1 MKSFRDLKL
10 SSKILLGIV
19 PLFIVSVYLSVRLN
33 NEFQEDQMMEQALA
47 SAETYADII
56 RESLV
61 NMMVN
66 RLQVDES
73 FLAQM
78 GNLQEIDS
86 LRLVLNDLRLRPL
99 LMTPERAQRIRKK
112 MDEYSISDA
121 MERETILSGTPKW
134 ERNGDSFRA
143 IIPFKADVRCQRCH
157 QVEVGYVL
165 AAANIHISLS
175 RISQAIES
183 NAERTFWIFVGF
195 TILAVS
201 IGAFIFRRFVGRPVK
216 DLMKGT
222 EEIASGNLSYSV
234 RGNPRGDELGRL
246 GGAFDSMRAAL
257 KKNVEQLEE
266 LNATLEVRKGQ
277 LEDSLEALGKAQEE
291 LIQSERMATVGQMAS
306 SIIHDF
312 KNPMSIIYS
321 YIQMLK
327 QNASRGGKR
336 RHEAYD
342 GIMKSV
348 ERMLDMTQELL
359 DFSRGEMHLQ
369 LSESRV
375 EDFIADV
382 VEGVKMNLSKN
393 NVKIIMDQRYHGAL
407 ILDVDRLR
415 RALIN
420 IINNAQE
427 AMPDG
432 GILTLRTEGEDGHVK
447 IEIADTGIGIT
458 EQIKEKIFEPFVT
471 HGKSKGTGLGLAITK
486 RVIDEHRGSISV
498 KSEWGKGTTF
508 TIHLPVLSID
518 DENRSTSS
526 RLPGRTRG
534 TD

>member
-1 MKSFRDLKL
+1 
-10 SSKILLGIV
+10 
-19 PLFIVSVYLSVRLN
+19 
-33 NEFQEDQMMEQALA
+33 MMEQALA

-78 GNLQEIDS
+78 DNLEEIDS

-121 MERETILSGTPKW
+121 LERETILSGTPKW

-165 AAANIHISLS
+165 AAANIHMSLS
-175 RISQAIES
+175 RVSQAIES
-183 NAERTFWIFVGF
+183 NAERTFWI
-195 TILAVS
+195 
-201 IGAFIFRRFVGRPVK
+201 FVGRPVK

-246 GGAFDSMRAAL
+246 GVAFDSMRAAL

-321 YIQMLK
+321 YIQILK
-327 QNASRGGKR
+327 QKASRGGKR

-393 NVKIIMDQRYHGAL
+393 NVKIIVDQRYHGAL

-432 GILTLRTEGEDGHVK
+432 GALTLRTKGEDGHVK